1 MVDPMDKMTA
11 EIALKEEICN
21 RFAELQVSS
30 GMNKSAF
37 AAALGLTP
45 SQFTNIQNY
54 RNLPSHATIKKA
66 IDLWGLSADY
76 FYRGT
81 LPPAV
86 PSNPEIAAKLRR
98 GAARRQ
104 MRA

>member
-1 MVDPMDKMTA
+1 MDTDV
-11 EIALKEEICN
+11 ALKEDICN
-21 RFAELQVSS
+21 RFAELQVRS

-37 AAALGLTP
+37 AAALGLSP

-54 RNLPSHATIKKA
+54 RNLPSHTTIRKA
-66 IDLWGLSADY
+66 MDLFGIPADY

-81 LPPAV
+81 LPGDTA
-86 PSNPEIAAKLRR
+86 NPELANRLRQAAA
-98 GAARRQ
+98 GRRQ